1 MYFDGAINVHS
12 NGARAVIISPNKK
25 QYPVSIKL
33 HFKFTNNTTK
43 YETCI
48 LGFETALELKIKKLD
63 VYGDSMLII
72 CQVIGE
78 WQTKDKKS
86 RPYQEYMSKWKNKF
100 KEIKFTT

>member
-78 WQTKDKKS
+78 
-86 RPYQEYMSKWKNKF
+86 
-100 KEIKFTT
+100 